1 MGDLDPRFRLLNRL
15 DLPVTWSDVEQR
27 QPRDLSSP
35 PSPGG
40 RVLAAV
46 LALVVAGT
54 GTAFVLR
61 AFAVHP
67 ALDQASAAGEMI
79 AFELWRSTEDRTE
92 QAIYVVNADGSGLTE
107 VTAGG
112 NDYLY
117 PAWSPDGT
125 QLALVRIEHFS
136 THSRW
141 SIVVMASDGSG
152 AREIYEED
160 LRAGADPSAEVALE
174 QVAWSPDGERVAFIR
189 SERIADSGANWV
201 MRLNVIDADGNAA
214 ETLTP
219 AELQVQSFSW
229 SPDGSRIVLAGQ
241 PVGLDEAD
249 LHLYVM
255 DADGSGLTLL
265 INGRGS
271 DPTWS
276 PDGTRI
282 AFAGH
287 AAGERES
294 DIFLI
299 HVDGGERTRLTS
311 DPAADF
317 RPAWSPDGS
326 HIVFQ
331 RQRYDSPGSVCQLII
346 TRSDGSDPRTLLDG
360 RDLGGCPWHPTWRP
374 ALNGLPH

>member
-1 MGDLDPRFRLLNRL
+1 MVDLDPRFELLNRL

-27 QPRDLSSP
+27 QPRDLP
-35 PSPGG
+35 AAPSPRG

-46 LALVVAGT
+46 LALVVAGA

-61 AFAVHP
+61 AFAVRP
-67 ALDQASAAGEMI
+67 SLDQASVAGEMI

-117 PAWSPDGT
+117 PAWSPDGM
-125 QLALVRIEHFS
+125 QLAVVRIEHFS

-141 SIVVMASDGSG
+141 SIMLMASDGSG
-152 AREIYEED
+152 AREIYGED
-160 LRAGADPSAEVALE
+160 LRAGGDPSTEVALE

-189 SERIADSGANWV
+189 SERIASSAADWV
-201 MRLNVIDADGNAA
+201 MRLNVMDTDGKAA

-229 SPDGSRIVLAGQ
+229 SPDGDRIVFAGQ
-241 PVGLDEAD
+241 PVGFDEAD
-249 LHLYVM
+249 PHLYVM
-255 DADGSGLTLL
+255 GADGSGLTRL
-265 INGRGS
+265 INDRGS
-271 DPTWS
+271 DPAWS

-282 AFAGH
+282 AYAGH

-299 HVDGGERTRLTS
+299 DVDGGERTRLTS

-331 RQRYDSPGSVCQLII
+331 RQRYESPASVCQLII

-360 RDLGGCPWHPTWRP
+360 RDLRGCPWHPTWRP
-374 ALNGLPH
+374 APIS